1 MIVGVAVVEIHVHG
15 SQSLK
20 AKRGV
25 VRSIAQRV
33 RNRFNL
39 SVAEVGGQDTWQLAV
54 LGFSTVGYDRRKV
67 REVLEQALTFVEELH
82 LAEVMNSD
90 LELID
95 LPYREGSYEEAEP
108 PFGAA
113 EAVE

>member
-1 MIVGVAVVEIHVHG
+1 MIVGAAAVEIHVHG

-39 SVAEVGGQDTWQLAV
+39 SVAEVGGQDTWQIAV
-54 LGFSTVGYDRRKV
+54 LGFGTVGNDRKKV
-67 REVLEQALTFVEELH
+67 REILERAVAFVEELH

-90 LELID
+90 VELID
-95 LPYREGSYEEAEP
+95 LPYREGQWE
-108 PFGAA
+108 GAA
-113 EAVE
+113 LDLESPDSTD